1 MTRNNMPLRDAVTGW
16 AAWLR
21 DNRQYWMLMVLGA
34 LVLTLGRAC
43 LMWWQAPT
51 DWQADAAELRQA
63 FWIGARFD
71 LKNLA
76 ILLGIP
82 VLLGMVACVLPTR
95 IQRTWHGV
103 LQGWLWLSMLLVN
116 LLMVVN
122 YYYFQFYQGP
132 INSLVFGFAEDD
144 TGAVLKTLWSD
155 FPVVRVLL
163 GVILLTVAQLK
174 VSYWWARRRSASP
187 VAGWKITVIVLGS
200 LILTVGLAR
209 GSLGKF
215 PLRTMHMAVS
225 SDTFTNNLVPS
236 GVLALQQAW
245 KERQI
250 SDLGDDPAAGLRQ
263 YGFGSIDEVFQV
275 LASQPGLAAGQNEDV
290 AGGGAAAVRGISPDS
305 LLWRNLPQ
313 QAALQQA
320 RKPHVVVA
328 VMESWGRH
336 MQTFDDPES
345 NDVLGHLRPWI
356 NSGRLDYFGK
366 ALSYQHGTHP
376 SLEGLL
382 LDTPI
387 TPLTQSR
394 YGYHAYS
401 TAVAL
406 PYRQAGYRTVFLTAG
421 SASWRRLDV
430 ALRQQGFDEV
440 LGESAIRE
448 RFPEATANTWGLD
461 DEWMFRYGRELL
473 AQADAQGQPVMLV
486 MLSVTNHPPYR
497 IPEHYKAGRLDTG
510 RLGAALATDAD
521 TGRSIL
527 ETYQYS
533 SDALG
538 EFLDGLEGDG
548 LLEHTLFAA
557 TGDHNT
563 RTIFAYPD
571 SRQLFYKYGVPI
583 VMRIP
588 EAYRLGGTAHTGEW
602 VSHQDIFPTLWAH
615 SLSGVRVPR
624 IGRDIYADSTDPAAV
639 SFISEDGQGGMGIL
653 ISAQGAVTGF
663 VRPTYYEWD
672 ATGQLKPT
680 IQPSPELV
688 LLWQRERAG
697 LALRDWRIR
706 SEALQ

>member
-1 MTRNNMPLRDAVTGW
+1 MSLRNTVTGW
-16 AAWLR
+16 TAWLR
-21 DNRQYWMLMVLGA
+21 DNRQYWMLLVLGA
-34 LVLTLGRAC
+34 LGLTLGRAC
-43 LMWWQAPT
+43 LMWWQAPV
-51 DWQADAAELRQA
+51 DWQADAAEVRQA
-63 FWIGARFD
+63 FWIGGRFD

-76 ILLGIP
+76 ILLGTP
-82 VLLGMVACVLPTR
+82 VLLLGLAACMLPAR
-95 IQRTWHGV
+95 VQRAWDGV
-103 LQGWLWLSMLLVN
+103 LQGWLWLAMLLVN
-116 LLMVVN
+116 LLMVIN

-155 FPVVRVLL
+155 FPVVRLLL
-163 GVILLTVAQLK
+163 GVILLTVVQMK
-174 VSYWWARRRSASP
+174 VSRWWALRRPAYR
-187 VAGWKITVIVLGS
+187 VAGWKVALTVICSLVLS
-200 LILTVGLAR
+200 IGLAR

-250 SDLGDDPAAGLRQ
+250 SDLGEDPAAGLRQ
-263 YGFGSIDEVFQV
+263 YGFGSIDEVFQA
-275 LASQPGLAAGQNEDV
+275 LASQPGLAAEHGKDIKASA
-290 AGGGAAAVRGISPDS
+290 AGSVVQTES
-305 LLWRNLPQ
+305 LLWRDLPLQ
-313 QAALQQA
+313 PSLQQI
-320 RKPHVVVA
+320 RRPHVVVA

-336 MQTFDDPES
+336 MQTFDDPEN
-345 NDVLGHLRPWI
+345 NDLLGHLRPWI
-356 NSGRLDYFGK
+356 DSGQLDYFGK

-421 SASWRRLDV
+421 PASWRRLDV

-497 IPEHYKAGRLDTG
+497 IPEHYKAGRLDAG

-538 EFLDGLEGDG
+538 EFLDGLGGDG

-583 VMRIP
+583 IMRLP
-588 EAYRLGGTAHTGEW
+588 EAYRLGGTAHTDEW

-663 VRPTYYEWD
+663 MRPTYYEWD
-672 ATGQLKPT
+672 ATGQLVPT
-680 IQPSPELV
+680 TQPSPALV

>member
-1 MTRNNMPLRDAVTGW
+1 MPSRPEVTGW
-16 AAWLR
+16 EAWLR
-21 DNRQYWMLMVLGA
+21 DNRQYWMLLVLGA
-34 LVLTLGRAC
+34 LGLTLGRVC

-51 DWQADAAELRQA
+51 DWQSDAAELRQA
-63 FWIGARFD
+63 FWIGTRFD

-76 ILLGIP
+76 ILLGAP
-82 VLLGMVACVLPTR
+82 VLLLGMAVCMLPVR
-95 IQRTWHGV
+95 IQRVWNGV
-103 LQGWLWLSMLLVN
+103 VQGWMWLAMLLVN

-132 INSLVFGFAEDD
+132 INGLVFGFAEDD

-155 FPVVRVLL
+155 FPVIRLL
-163 GVILLTVAQLK
+163 LVVILLTVVQVRL
-174 VSYWWARRRSASP
+174 SRWWALSRSVSR
-187 VAGWKITVIVLGS
+187 VAAWKIVLTVLCSMV
-200 LILTVGLAR
+200 LTVGLAR

-236 GVLALQQAW
+236 GVLALLQAW
-245 KERQI
+245 KERQVY
-250 SDLGDDPAAGLRQ
+250 DLGDDPAAGLRQ
-263 YGFGSIDEVFQV
+263 YGFGSIDEVYQV
-275 LASQPGLAAGQNEDV
+275 LARQSALTAGEGGNM
-290 AGGGAAAVRGISPDS
+290 AGGAVTGTAQAVSAEAV
-305 LLWRNLPQ
+305 LWRDLPQ
-313 QAALQQA
+313 QPALLQV

-336 MQTFDDPES
+336 MQTFDDPDG
-345 NDVLGHLRPWI
+345 NDLLGDLRPWI

-421 SASWRRLDV
+421 PSSWRRLDV

-448 RFPEATANTWGLD
+448 RFPEATTNTWGLD

-588 EAYRLGGTAHTGEW
+588 EAYRLGGTAHTSEW

-680 IQPSPELV
+680 TQPSPELV